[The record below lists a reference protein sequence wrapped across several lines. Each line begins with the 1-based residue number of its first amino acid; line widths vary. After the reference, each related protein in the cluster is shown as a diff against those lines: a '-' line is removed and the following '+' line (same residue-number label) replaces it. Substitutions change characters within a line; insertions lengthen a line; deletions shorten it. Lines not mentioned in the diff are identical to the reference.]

1 MEQAPSFV
9 GEDEPSKQ
17 SWREQYRDGGYEI
30 EICKNYSSS
39 NDCTVNPDAIVLES
53 SFTVIEKCP

>member
-1 MEQAPSFV
+1 MDQALSFV

-30 EICKNYSSS
+30 EICKKLF
-39 NDCTVNPDAIVLES
+39 VV
-53 SFTVIEKCP
+53 K